1 MEIKKGVAVSPGIAI
16 AKALIIDSE
25 DYRIPRRSIEP
36 SQRMIEVQRARN
48 AFKGAIE
55 DLTRLQE
62 AQDQIEQGKIKDIFA
77 VHLRFLHDRSLRK
90 KITDLVHSE
99 SMTAEYAVSSTLRE
113 IASHF
118 TKVKDPYISERAADI
133 YDIERR
139 LLRQLLGKKR
149 EDVGHLTEQV
159 AVVARELSPTQT
171 AGFNKEFVKGMATD
185 AGGRTSHTA
194 IVARSLA
201 IPAVVALEDL
211 TESIHGGDTVIIDGN
226 RGIVIVNPDDGT
238 VRQYEEYSQEFA
250 ELEHK
255 LDAIREKPAV
265 TRDGVKITLLG
276 NIEFPDETE
285 LVLQKGGEGIGL
297 YRTEFLYLNT
307 QTEPTEEE
315 HYKAYAET
323 ISVFKHR
330 PVIIRTVD
338 LGADKYTQSRRFVPE
353 PNPFLGLRSIRF
365 CLQNLMMFK
374 TQLHA
379 ILRASVLGDVQIM
392 FPLITNLQELMQ
404 TKMILRDVM
413 EDLDEESI
421 AYNRDIHIGIMI
433 ETPSAALTAFTFA
446 RDVDFFS
453 IGTNDLTQYTLA
465 VDRGNELVS
474 TLYSPADPAVLRLM
488 RTVIQ
493 DAHKAQKDLSI
504 CGEMASEPEY
514 IMLLLGMGVRT
525 LSLAPP
531 MIPEIKQI
539 IRSVTIE
546 DCNKLARNVIGMN
559 SERQISNYLRELG
572 TTDIQLSPRCRK
584 KNPAGGLLTCLTLPQ
599 EPQSALYVAK
609 YHKSLF
615 ADNLCKNMPQK
626 WPSIPQ

>member
-1 MEIKKGVAVSPGIAI
+1 MEIKKGIAVSPGIAI
-16 AKALIIDSE
+16 AKSLIIDSE
-25 DYRIPRRSIEP
+25 DYRIPRRLIKAP
-36 SQRMIEVQRARN
+36 QRMTEIQRVRN
-48 AFKGAIE
+48 AFKEAIGE
-55 DLTRLQE
+55 LTQLE
-62 AQDQIEQGKIKDIFA
+62 AVQDQTEGGKIKDIFA
-77 VHLRFLHDRSLRK
+77 VHLRYLHDRSLRK
-90 KITDLVHSE
+90 RITDLVHSE
-99 SMTAEYAVSSTLRE
+99 LVTAEYAVSTTMRW

-118 TKVKDPYISERAADI
+118 TKVKDAYMSERATDI

-149 EDVGHLTEQV
+149 EDVEHLTEEV
-159 AVVARELSPTQT
+159 TIVARELSPTQT
-171 AGFNKEFVKGMATD
+171 AGFNRKFVKGLATD

-211 TESIHGGDTVIIDGN
+211 TECVSGGDTVIIDGN
-226 RGIVIVNPDDGT
+226 RGLVIVNPDDET
-238 VRQYEEYSQEFA
+238 IRQYEEYSQEFI

-255 LDAIREKPAV
+255 LNAIRQKPAV
-265 TRDGVKITLLG
+265 TRDGVRITLLG
-276 NIEFPDETE
+276 NIEFPDEAE

-297 YRTEFLYLNT
+297 YRTEFLYLNRKS
-307 QTEPTEEE
+307 EPTEED
-315 HYKAYAET
+315 HYQAYAET

-338 LGADKYTQSRRFVPE
+338 LGADKYTQSKRFAPE

-379 ILRASVLGDVQIM
+379 ILRASVLGEVKIM
-392 FPLITNLQELMQ
+392 FPLITNIQESMQ
-404 TKMILRDVM
+404 SKMILHDVM

-421 AYNRDIHIGIMI
+421 AYNKNIQVGIMI
-433 ETPSAALTAFTFA
+433 ETPSAALMASTLA

-453 IGTNDLTQYTLA
+453 IGTNDLIQYTLA

-474 TLYSPADPAVLRLM
+474 TLYSSADPAVLRLI

-493 DAHKAQKDLSI
+493 DAHKAQIDLSI

-525 LSLAPP
+525 ISLTPP
-531 MIPEIKQI
+531 MLPEIKQI
-539 IRSVTIE
+539 IRSVTME
-546 DCNKLARNVIGMN
+546 DCNNVVRKILGMN
-559 SERQISNYLRELG
+559 SERQISNYLR
-572 TTDIQLSPRCRK
+572 DAARK
-584 KNPAGGLLTCLTLPQ
+584 ILP
-599 EPQSALYVAK
+599 EA
-609 YHKSLF
+609 F
-615 ADNLCKNMPQK
+615 
-626 WPSIPQ
+626 

>member
-1 MEIKKGVAVSPGIAI
+1 MEIKKGIAVSPGIAI

-25 DYRIPRRSIEP
+25 DYRIPRRSIKP
-36 SQRMIEVQRARN
+36 SQRMTEIQRVRN
-48 AFKGAIE
+48 TFKDAIGE
-55 DLTRLQE
+55 LTRLE
-62 AQDQIEQGKIKDIFA
+62 AVQDESEEGKVKDIFA

-99 SMTAEYAVSSTLRE
+99 LVIAEYAVSTTLRE

-149 EDVGHLTEQV
+149 EDVEHLTEEV

-171 AGFNKEFVKGMATD
+171 AGLNKEFVKGLATD

-194 IVARSLA
+194 IVARSLG

-211 TESIHGGDTVIIDGN
+211 TDTIGGADVVIIDGN
-226 RGIVIVNPDDGT
+226 RGIVIVNPDDET
-238 VRQYEEYSQEFA
+238 IRQYAEYALEFV

-255 LDAIREKPAV
+255 LDAIRGKPAV
-265 TRDGVKITLLG
+265 TRDGIKITLLG
-276 NIEFPDETE
+276 NIEFPEE
-285 LVLQKGGEGIGL
+285 AEMVLKKGGEGIGL

-307 QTEPTEEE
+307 EREPTEDD
-315 HYKAYAET
+315 HYNAYAET

-338 LGADKYTQSRRFVPE
+338 LGADKYTQSKRFAPE

-379 ILRASVLGDVQIM
+379 VLRASVLGEVRIM
-392 FPLITNLQELMQ
+392 FPLITNIQELMQ
-404 TKMILRDVM
+404 AKLILRDVM

-421 AYNRDIHIGIMI
+421 AYNKNIQVGIMI
-433 ETPSAALTAFTFA
+433 ETPSAALTAATLA
-446 RDVDFFS
+446 RDADFCS

-474 TLYSPADPAVLRLM
+474 TLYSSSDPALLRLI

-493 DAHKAQKDLSI
+493 DAHKAEIDLHI

-525 LSLAPP
+525 VSLAPP

-546 DCNKLARNVIGMN
+546 HCNNVARKILGMN
-559 SERQISNYLRELG
+559 SERQISNYLR
-572 TTDIQLSPRCRK
+572 DAARK
-584 KNPAGGLLTCLTLPQ
+584 ILP
-599 EPQSALYVAK
+599 EV
-609 YHKSLF
+609 F
-615 ADNLCKNMPQK
+615 
-626 WPSIPQ
+626 